1 MLMYESLGIL
11 FGVLSLTGFGISDFF
26 TAKSARKIGPL
37 KTILWFQV
45 LLLLMIL
52 ALSPFL
58 FKWPVIT
65 LYDAILIGV
74 SVIASIAGMLSFSK
88 GMQVGNVSLVATV
101 GNAWGAITAVLGFVF
116 FAEAIS
122 VDNMLALGAIVVGTI
137 LVSMNLAEVKTAS
150 RKLEKGMGYAIFTA
164 FALGLFFFL
173 DGILANNLGW
183 FAAALLLSIPTV
195 LVLLAYSKASGTNV
209 RVGWNVAPLLLIVAL
224 PNLIGF
230 LGYNIGVTFGYID
243 IVAPVSGAAPV
254 VTVIMALVLLK
265 EKLALNQKLGILL
278 VILGIVWLSF

>member
-1 MLMYESLGIL
+1 MYESLGIL